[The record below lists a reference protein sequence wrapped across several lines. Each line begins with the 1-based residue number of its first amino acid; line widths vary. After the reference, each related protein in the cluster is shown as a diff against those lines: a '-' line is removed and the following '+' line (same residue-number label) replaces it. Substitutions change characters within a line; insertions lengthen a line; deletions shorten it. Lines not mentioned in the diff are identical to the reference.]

1 MGKPMSNVINLDP
14 AKTEMIS
21 ILKEKIA
28 DVSAGKIAGIAIIC
42 EYPDQYSLDMPGEFA
57 GDVGSISE
65 LVGRLQ
71 IVSQFMC
78 SLAIEPGVN
87 DYE

>member
-1 MGKPMSNVINLDP
+1 MSNVINLDP
-14 AKTEMIS
+14 TKTEVIS

-28 DVSAGKIAGIAIIC
+28 DVSAGRVTGIAIIC
-42 EYPDQYSLDMPGEFA
+42 EYQDQYSLDMPGEFA

-78 SLAIEPGVN
+78 SLAIETGA

>member
-1 MGKPMSNVINLDP
+1 MTNVINLDP
-14 AKTEMIS
+14 VKTEMID
-21 ILKEKIA
+21 ILRQKIA
-28 DVSAGKIAGIAIIC
+28 DVSAGKIGGIAIIC
-42 EYPDQYSLDMPGEFA
+42 EYQDQYTLDMPGEFA

-78 SLAIEPGVN
+78 SLAIETGVN
-87 DYE
+87 EYE

>member
-1 MGKPMSNVINLDP
+1 MSNVINLAP
-14 AKTEMIS
+14 TKTEMSS
-21 ILKEKIA
+21 ILKENIA
-28 DVSAGKIAGIAIIC
+28 DVSAGRVTGIAIIC
-42 EYPDQYSLDMPGEFA
+42 EYQDQYSLDMPGEFA

-78 SLAIEPGVN
+78 SLAIETGA

>member
-1 MGKPMSNVINLDP
+1 MTNVINLDP
-14 AKTEMIS
+14 TKTEMIS

-28 DVSAGKIAGIAIIC
+28 DVSAGRVTGIAIIC
-42 EYPDQYSLDMPGEFA
+42 EYQDQYSLDMPGEFA

-78 SLAIEPGVN
+78 SLAIETGA

>member
-1 MGKPMSNVINLDP
+1 MSNVINLDP
-14 AKTEMIS
+14 TKTEMIS

-28 DVSAGKIAGIAIIC
+28 DVSAGRVTEIAIIC
-42 EYPDQYSLDMPGEFA
+42 EYQDQYSLDMPGEFA

-78 SLAIEPGVN
+78 SLAIETGA

>member
-1 MGKPMSNVINLDP
+1 MTNVINLDP
-14 AKTEMIS
+14 AKTEMIA

-28 DVSAGKIAGIAIIC
+28 DVSAGKVAGIAIIC

-57 GDVGSISE
+57 GDVASISE

-78 SLAIEPGVN
+78 SLAIETGSEY
-87 DYE
+87 YE

>member
-1 MGKPMSNVINLDP
+1 
-14 AKTEMIS
+14 
-21 ILKEKIA
+21 
-28 DVSAGKIAGIAIIC
+28 
-42 EYPDQYSLDMPGEFA
+42 MPGEFA

-78 SLAIEPGVN
+78 SMAIENGIPE
-87 DYE
+87 YE

>member
-1 MGKPMSNVINLDP
+1 MGKPMTNVINLDP
-14 AKTEMIS
+14 VKTEMID
-21 ILKEKIA
+21 ILRQKIA
-28 DVSAGKIAGIAIIC
+28 DVSAGKIGGIAIIC
-42 EYPDQYSLDMPGEFA
+42 EYQDQYTLDMPGEFA

-78 SLAIEPGVN
+78 SMAIDNGIPE
-87 DYE
+87 YE

>member
-1 MGKPMSNVINLDP
+1 MSNVINLDP
-14 AKTEMIS
+14 TKTEMIS

-28 DVSAGKIAGIAIIC
+28 DVSAGRVTGIAIIC
-42 EYPDQYSLDMPGEFA
+42 EYQDQYSLDMPGEFA
-57 GDVGSISE
+57 GVVGSISE

-78 SLAIEPGVN
+78 SLAIETGA

>member
-1 MGKPMSNVINLDP
+1 MTNVINLDP
-14 AKTEMIS
+14 TKTEMIS

-28 DVSAGKIAGIAIIC
+28 DVSAGKVTGIAIIC
-42 EYPDQYSLDMPGEFA
+42 EYQEQYSLDMPGEFA

-78 SLAIEPGVN
+78 SLAIETGVN
-87 DYE
+87 EYE

>member
-1 MGKPMSNVINLDP
+1 MTNVVNLDP
-14 AKTEMIS
+14 VKAE
-21 ILKEKIA
+21 ILAVLREKIKHVN
-28 DVSAGKIAGIAIIC
+28 DGYITGIAIIC